1 MSSTSKGIEKM
12 QKNGTE
18 YPTERRGN
26 IRRKDMFTKG
36 MKKPNFRGLGRM
48 SDDEYKALCL
58 KHAPDLIEPEHHELD
73 HLGRLSDE
81 EYAQHYQ
88 QEAENAIVTRKGG
101 CGRRW
106 K

>member
-1 MSSTSKGIEKM
+1 MST
-12 QKNGTE
+12 
-18 YPTERRGN
+18 RG
-26 IRRKDMFTKG
+26 
-36 MKKPNFRGLGRM
+36 KKLPKPRGLGRM
-48 SDDEYKALCL
+48 TEDEYRELCM

-81 EYAQHYQ
+81 EYAQQYQ

>member
-1 MSSTSKGIEKM
+1 MSM
-12 QKNGTE
+12 
-18 YPTERRGN
+18 RG
-26 IRRKDMFTKG
+26 
-36 MKKPNFRGLGRM
+36 KKLPKLKGLGRM
-48 SDDEYKALCL
+48 TEDEYRELCM

-81 EYAQHYQ
+81 EYAEHYQ